1 MIFFKEKKEKSF
13 LIIKFDMCKLIGVLV
28 YFWMIVRIS
37 IYNIRSMMIGFYHQ
51 ARYQL
56 VFCVG
61 LNLNSLIQWQETLAI
76 ESNEAHNCLIIKYNY
91 HRMDNT

>member
-1 MIFFKEKKEKSF
+1 MS
-13 LIIKFDMCKLIGVLV
+13 KLIGVLV
-28 YFWMIVRIS
+28 YFLNDSQNFNLWHSFHNDWFLSSGQIP
-37 IYNIRSMMIGFYHQ
+37 IGFY
-51 ARYQL
+51 
-56 VFCVG
+56 VG